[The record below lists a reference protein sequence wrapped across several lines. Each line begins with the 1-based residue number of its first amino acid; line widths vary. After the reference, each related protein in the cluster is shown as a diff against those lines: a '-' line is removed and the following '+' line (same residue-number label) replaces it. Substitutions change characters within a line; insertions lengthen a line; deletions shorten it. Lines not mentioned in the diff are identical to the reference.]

1 MSINP
6 LSEDLNI
13 LSSLVIP
20 EMEEDL
26 NVIQKLDDEPNDVGG
41 LTASELKAKF
51 DEAGNII
58 KNYINLTLLP
68 AISDTVAEEEERAD
82 AEAER
87 VDAENARVTAETG
100 RVEAEEDRVSA
111 ETARVTAEET
121 RTEAEETRV
130 SAEEARADN
139 EDARVLA
146 EQARVKAEQ
155 ARVSAE
161 EEREEAEAARENATT
176 GIVAQAT
183 LQAQAAAQSAAEAE
197 AARDAIVDLEVASTE
212 LPAGSTPTVTKSTT
226 GTGNVLLTFGQVPG
240 PQGAQGQTGPQGP
253 VGPQGD
259 PGPQGPQGI
268 KGDPGDT
275 GPQGLQGPPGEKGDT
290 GAQGPKGDQ
299 GDPGPQGPKGDKG
312 EKGDPGDTGPTG
324 SEGPQGPK
332 GDPGDT
338 GPEGPMGPQ
347 GPKGDTGT
355 GLDIKGTYES
365 LEALQAGVQSP
376 AQGDMYNVGAADPYT
391 IYMWDTT
398 DTPGWKSQGQLQGAK
413 GDPGPQG
420 PKGDTGDTGPEGP
433 QGEPGPKGDTGDQG
447 PQGDTGPQ
455 GAKGDPG
462 AAAGFGN
469 VSATVDDATGTPYVD
484 VETSGPDT
492 ALNISFSFH
501 NLKGPTGQ
509 TGAQGPS
516 GETGPQGE
524 IGPQGPQGEQGIQG
538 PQGPQGI
545 PGNTGPQGPAG
556 EDGAPGEDGGYY
568 APSVDSSGNLT
579 WQASKSGMPVIP
591 GANIRGPQ
599 GPGSGDFMADGTV
612 PMTGSLQ
619 MGNNRIVGLGAPQ
632 SDTDAIR
639 RQDLNT
645 SLQSYIP
652 TSQKGSPGGVPE
664 LDSDGKV
671 PSSQLPSYVDDVVEY
686 PNRTSFPETGEDGK
700 IYVDESTN
708 QTYRWSG
715 SDYVIIGTSLAL
727 GETSSTAYRG
737 DRGKAAYDHSQITSG
752 NPHGTTADDVGA
764 VPNTRMING
773 KQLDED
779 ISLTA
784 ADVGAATPLLL
795 RAASLSVDGWA
806 ENSQTITVSGV
817 SGDSSAQAID
827 VACSDKNS
835 ADMWV
840 SSGVWPTGQGT
851 NSITFTCDTVPTSA
865 INLRIK
871 IQEVGQ

>member
-87 VDAENARVTAETG
+87 VEAENARVTAETG
-100 RVEAEEDRVSA
+100 RVEAEEDRVEAEEGRVSA

-121 RTEAEETRV
+121 RAEAEETRV
-130 SAEEARADN
+130 SAEETRADN

-183 LQAQAAAQSAAEAE
+183 EQAQNAAASAEEAL
-197 AARDAIVDLEVASTE
+197 AAKNAIANLEVASET
-212 LPAGSTPTVTKSTT
+212 LPVGSTPTVSKSTT
-226 GTGNVLLTFGQVPG
+226 EEGNIKLTFGQSPG
-240 PQGAQGQTGPQGP
+240 PQGPQGQTGPQGP
-253 VGPQGD
+253 AGPQGQAGATG
-259 PGPQGPQGI
+259 PAGPAGPQGEPGATGPQGP
-268 KGDPGDT
+268 
-275 GPQGLQGPPGEKGDT
+275 
-290 GAQGPKGDQ
+290 
-299 GDPGPQGPKGDKG
+299 
-312 EKGDPGDTGPTG
+312 
-324 SEGPQGPK
+324 EGPQ
-332 GDPGDT
+332 
-338 GPEGPMGPQ
+338 GPQ

-355 GLDIKGTYES
+355 GLDIKGTYAS
-365 LEALQAGVQSP
+365 LEELQTAIQSP
-376 AQGDMYNVGAADPYT
+376 SQGDMYNVGTTDPYT

-398 DTPGWKSQGQLQGAK
+398 GGVSGWKSQGQLQGAK
-413 GDPGPQG
+413 GDTGPQG
-420 PKGDTGDTGPEGP
+420 PQGP
-433 QGEPGPKGDTGDQG
+433 QGEPGPKGDTGD
-447 PQGDTGPQ
+447 
-455 GAKGDPG
+455 
-462 AAAGFGN
+462 
-469 VSATVDDATGTPYVD
+469 
-484 VETSGPDT
+484 
-492 ALNISFSFH
+492 
-501 NLKGPTGQ
+501 
-509 TGAQGPS
+509 TGA
-516 GETGPQGE
+516 T
-524 IGPQGPQGEQGIQG
+524 GPQGEQGIQG

-556 EDGAPGEDGGYY
+556 EDGEPGEDGGYY
-568 APSVDSSGNLT
+568 SPNVDSSGNLT
-579 WQASKSGMPVIP
+579 WQASKSGMPAIP

-652 TSQKGSPGGVPE
+652 ASQKGSSGGVAE

-737 DRGKAAYDHSQITSG
+737 DRGKAAYDHSQIASG

-764 VPNTRMING
+764 VPNTRTING
-773 KQLDED
+773 KQLDEN